1 MAQISLFLAKLEA
14 RLASLALGVVILS
27 VLCGILSRILPLP
40 TVTWSTELSGLAF
53 TWAVFIGCAL
63 AFKRGLHVSIPILQD
78 MAPPSLSVIWVRFVA
93 LSSCLFFVSV
103 AWLSFELT
111 LQSLDRPSPVMRV
124 PFTVVYAP
132 VAYSFLSMAF
142 ETFLQIIAVEQINN
156 EVQQ

>member
-63 AFKRGLHVSIPILQD
+63 AFKRGLHVSIPGHGPTVTQCDLG
-78 MAPPSLSVIWVRFVA
+78 AVCRFVI
-93 LSSCLFFVSV
+93 LFV
-103 AWLSFELT
+103 LRLCC
-111 LQSLDRPSPVMRV
+111 
-124 PFTVVYAP
+124 VV
-132 VAYSFLSMAF
+132 V
-142 ETFLQIIAVEQINN
+142 I
-156 EVQQ
+156 